1 MPNTTTSAA
10 PSMTF
15 ARLQTA
21 APPFFARAGNGV
33 ELWLERERDQ
43 MALWLPALFGT
54 GIAAWFVLPNALGWR
69 GVILLGCAV
78 AAAGLVTGHERR
90 ISRLLRWA
98 GLCLAAGCA
107 LIWWRAESVAARVLD
122 RPQIVQLSG
131 TITRVDAQI
140 FKQQSRLWIK
150 TETDALPPFVRVTVK
165 DENAFAGMVAG
176 TRVGLRA
183 RLVPPSPAAV
193 PGGYDF
199 SRSAWFLGLGATGSV
214 LGKVIRTGTAPPV
227 EKGLRE
233 RLSSHVRGQL
243 SGSAGG
249 IAAAFASGDRGGI
262 SAEDEEAMRASGLT
276 HLLSISGLHIT
287 AVVAATIFAVLRLL
301 ALSPALALRL
311 PLPIIAAGVGALAG
325 VGYTLLTGAEVPTI
339 RSCVA
344 ALLVLG
350 GMVLGREAITL
361 RLVATGAIIVL
372 LLWPESLVGPS
383 FQLSFAAITVIVALH
398 EHPVVQQ
405 MTLRRDEAKLRAWG
419 RAIGSLLL
427 TGLAVEIALA
437 PIALF
442 HFHKSGVYGA
452 LANVIAIPLTTFV
465 TMPLEALALA
475 FDLIGLGAPFWWLT
489 GLSLDLLLWLA
500 RTTAALPGA
509 VAVIPEIPV
518 AAFALLIGG
527 GLWLMLWKTHIRYVG
542 LVPVV
547 IAALWAVL
555 LPAPDMLITGDGMH
569 LIARTD
575 AGRYALLRP
584 RTGDYIRDVLSER
597 SGARDPLADL
607 DTVKSA
613 QCSSDLCVM
622 ALTRGGK
629 TWRIAATRSNYL
641 LPWKPFITT
650 CQSVDIFVSSRR
662 LPPQCRA
669 RWITAD
675 RIFLRETGGLAIN
688 LASGKIAQV
697 LNPRDQH
704 SWRRRSSIAALP
716 TRPTSRAHIN
726 AQR

>member
-1 MPNTTTSAA
+1 MPNATTSAA

-21 APPFFARAGNGV
+21 VPPFFARVGNGV
-33 ELWLERERDQ
+33 ELWLEREHDQ

-54 GIAAWFVLPNALGWR
+54 GIAAWFVLPNALGWW
-69 GVILLGCAV
+69 GVILLGCAI
-78 AAAGLVTGHERR
+78 AAIGLVTGRKRR

-98 GLCLAAGCA
+98 GLCIAAGCA
-107 LIWWRAESVAARVLD
+107 LIWWRAESVAALVLD

-140 FKQQSRLWIK
+140 SKQQSRLWIK
-150 TETDALPPFVRVTVK
+150 TETATLPPLMRVTVK

-176 TRVGLRA
+176 TRIGLRA

-199 SRSAWFLGLGATGSV
+199 SRSAWFLGLGATGSA
-214 LGKVIRTGTAPPV
+214 LDKVVRIGTAPLV
-227 EKGLRE
+227 QKGLRE

-427 TGLAVEIALA
+427 TGLAVEVALA

-527 GLWLMLWKTHIRYVG
+527 GLWLMLWKAPIRYAG
-542 LVPVV
+542 LGPIV

-569 LIARTD
+569 LLARTD
-575 AGRYALLRP
+575 AGQYALLRP

-607 DTVKSA
+607 DSVKGA

-629 TWRIAATRSNYL
+629 IWRIAATRSNYL
-641 LPWKPFITT
+641 LPWKPFIAT

-675 RIFLRETGGLAIN
+675 RLFLKETGGLAIN
-688 LASGKIAQV
+688 LNNGKADQV
-697 LNPRDQH
+697 INPHDDH
-704 SWRRRSSIAALP
+704 PWRRHPISKSNREA
-716 TRPTSRAHIN
+716 R
-726 AQR
+726 